1 MIVGGAQENTL
12 LTCRGLAERGHDVTL
27 ITGPSSGPEGRL
39 LDSAETRGV
48 RIVEVGG
55 LVRPLNP
62 FADWTGYREL
72 LRLFRECSFD
82 VVHTHSSKAG
92 ILGRLAAWRVRVP
105 VVVHTVHGQA
115 YHPYQAQ
122 WRNRLY
128 IRLER
133 LAARHCH
140 HIFAV
145 AQAMIDQCVDAGV
158 AEREKYSVVYSG
170 MQLQPYLTAMPDPA
184 LRATLGIPPDA
195 PVIGKIARL
204 FDLKGHDVLLKAA
217 ARIVPEFPEAR
228 FLLVG
233 DGLRRAELEEMAV
246 DLGIRANVVFAG
258 LVPPSTIPAYVSLM
272 DILAH
277 FSLREG
283 LPRTVVQA
291 LAGGVPAVAFDL
303 DGTPEVVE
311 TGRTGVLCPPGDAE
325 AATDALL
332 KLLRNPQM
340 RRQMGEEGQR
350 RVQQQFDVQMMV
362 KQLESAY
369 LSLAEKRRNS
379 SEHRQ

>member
-1 MIVGGAQENTL
+1 MTICHVITRMIVGGAQENTL
-12 LTCRGLAERGHDVTL
+12 LTCCGLADRGHRVTL

-39 LDSAETRGV
+39 LDTAEISGV
-48 RIVEVGG
+48 RVIEVDG

-62 FADWTGYREL
+62 PADWFGYREL
-72 LRLFRECSFD
+72 LQLFRESSFD

-92 ILGRLAAWRVRVP
+92 VLGRLAAWRARVP

-115 YHPYQAQ
+115 FHPYQSH

-128 IRLER
+128 ILLER
-133 LAARHCH
+133 LAAQHCH

-145 AQAMIDQCVDAGV
+145 AQAMVDQCVDAGV

-170 MQLQPYLTAMPDPA
+170 MDLKPYATAVPDSA
-184 LRATLGIPPDA
+184 LRANLGIPPGV

-217 ARIVPEFPEAR
+217 ARIVPEFPDAR

-233 DGLRRAELEEMAV
+233 DGSRRAELEEMASG
-246 DLGIRANVVFAG
+246 LGIRANVVFAG
-258 LVPPSTIPAYVSLM
+258 LVPPSTIPSYVALM

-303 DGTPEVVE
+303 DGTPEVIE
-311 TGRTGVLCPPGDAE
+311 NDRTGILCPPEDVD

-340 RRQMGEEGQR
+340 RRRMGRDGQK
-350 RVQQQFDVQMMV
+350 RVQQQFDSETMV
-362 KQLESAY
+362 KQLENAY
-369 LSLAEKRRNS
+369 L
-379 SEHRQ
+379 

>member
-1 MIVGGAQENTL
+1 MIVGGAQENTW
-12 LTCRGLAERGHDVTL
+12 LTCCGLAERGHSVTL
-27 ITGPSSGPEGRL
+27 FTGPSNGPEGRL
-39 LDSAETRGV
+39 LDSAKACGV
-48 RIVEVGG
+48 RVIEVDG

-62 FADWTGYREL
+62 LADWFGYREL
-72 LRLFRECSFD
+72 LRLFRESAFD

-92 ILGRLAAWRVRVP
+92 VLGRLAAWRARAP

-115 YHPYQAQ
+115 FHPYQAQ

-128 IRLER
+128 ILLER
-133 LAARHCH
+133 LAARRCH

-145 AQAMIDQCVDAGV
+145 AQAMVDQCVNAGV

-170 MQLQPYLTAMPDPA
+170 MELQSYATAVPDPA
-184 LRATLGIPPDA
+184 LRAHLGIPPEA

-204 FDLKGHDVLLKAA
+204 FDLKGHDVLLEAA
-217 ARIVPEFPEAR
+217 ARIVPEFPDAR

-233 DGLRRAELEEMAV
+233 DGLRRTELEEKASN
-246 DLGIRANVVFAG
+246 LGISANVVFAG
-258 LVPPSTIPAYVSLM
+258 LVPPSTIPKYVALM

-291 LAGGVPAVAFDL
+291 LAGGIPAVAFDL
-303 DGTPEVVE
+303 DGTPEVIE
-311 TGRTGVLCPPGDAE
+311 TDQTGILCPPGDADS
-325 AATDALL
+325 AADALL

-340 RRQMGEEGQR
+340 RRRMGEEGQK
-350 RVQQQFDVQMMV
+350 RVQQQFDSKTMV
-362 KQLESAY
+362 KQLENAY
-369 LSLAEKRRNS
+369 LRLAHKTTAP
-379 SEHRQ
+379 